1 MLPPDHGPEMTQS
14 ANPSTIPPKP
24 IRLGWRRL
32 AGAYVFAVA
41 VTTLTLVVR
50 VNYIPHVNDRPLLVL
65 FFLPVLFSAYMGGLG
80 PGLVATAIAALGTEF
95 FLLPPV
101 HSLLINRPLDFVQW
115 LCFVAGCVV
124 ASFLN
129 EALHRARQRAVA
141 SQQAYAVTLASIA
154 DTVITTDVQGRI
166 TFVNPEAVRL
176 TGWSAAEAAGQP
188 LAKVFRIVNETTRAA
203 VEDPVRKV
211 LRSQAVV
218 EPTNHTV
225 LIARDGREY
234 IIDENAAPLRQ
245 ADGKITGVVL
255 VFRDS
260 TEKKKAGEILR
271 RNMLLLQP
279 AGHIAKVGGWEFDP
293 ATGQGQ
299 WDDEVTRIHDL
310 DLKTQPTR
318 ELGLSFYPGESRK
331 RIEAALK
338 LATETGTPY
347 DLELELI
354 TAKGVHKWI
363 RTICQPVMENG
374 KVVRMCGAFQD
385 ITEKKAAEEKITRE
399 QARFKLIF
407 DTVPIGIAFHT
418 VHPDGRYTRT
428 INEAHLRLCGL
439 TREQHDEPGTYA
451 KISHPDDR
459 KLQQQFNDQI
469 HAGIIKQYSFEK
481 RYLHPD
487 HKVVWVNFSYQREV
501 YPDGTTE
508 ELTTVTDITERKRL
522 EEQLRQSQKMEAIG
536 KLAGGV
542 AHDFNNILA
551 VIQLQIGLLEVTGNL
566 QPEQQEI
573 ASEIAKATQRATN
586 LTRQLLLFS
595 RKQALQPRDLDL
607 NDVVTN
613 ITKMLQRTLGETIH
627 LEFHYF
633 AGALFIHAD
642 PGMMDQI
649 LVNLAVNSRDAMP
662 KGGRLTIE
670 TTAVQFDA
678 DSARQ
683 VPQARPGAFACLS
696 VSDTGCGIPPQVLPR
711 IFDPFFTT
719 KDVGKGTGL
728 GLATVFGIIQQHQG
742 WITVESDPGRGTTFR
757 VYLPQINKAASL
769 PASKPLPTNVRGGH
783 ETILIVEDEAPLCA
797 VLRTALSGLGYR
809 IIEAHNGLEALTAW
823 QQHRGE
829 IQLLLTDMV
838 LPDGMNGK
846 EIARQLLQANP
857 KLKIIYA
864 SGYSTEVAG
873 HDLSLID
880 GVNFLAKPFEVQK
893 LAKTVRD
900 CLDRN

>member
-1 MLPPDHGPEMTQS
+1 MTQS
-14 ANPSTIPPKP
+14 ANPLLIPPRP
-24 IRLGWRRL
+24 LRRGWRRPVV
-32 AGAYVFAVA
+32 AHAFAVA

-50 VNYIPHVNDRPLLVL
+50 INYVPQVIDRPLLVV
-65 FFLPVLFSAYMGGLG
+65 FFLPVLFSAYLGGLG
-80 PGLVATAIAALGTEF
+80 PGLVATGIAAFGAEYY
-95 FLLPPV
+95 LLPPT
-101 HSLLINRPLDFVQW
+101 HSFLINRPLDFLQW
-115 LCFVAGCVV
+115 FCFVVGCVV
-124 ASFLN
+124 ACILS
-129 EALHRARQRAVA
+129 EDLHRARRRALT

-154 DTVITTDVQGRI
+154 DAVITTDVQGRI
-166 TFVNPEAVRL
+166 TFANPEAARL
-176 TGWSAAEAAGQP
+176 TGWSAPEAAGQP
-188 LAKVFRIVNETTRAA
+188 LATVFRIVNETTRAA

-218 EPTNHTV
+218 EPANHTV

-234 IIDENAAPLRQ
+234 IIDENAAPLRE
-245 ADGKITGVVL
+245 ADGKIIGVVL

-260 TEKKKAGEILR
+260 TEKKRAGEILR
-271 RNMLLLQP
+271 RNMMLLQP
-279 AGHIAKVGGWEFDP
+279 AGHIAKVGGWEYDP
-293 ATGQGQ
+293 ATGLGQ
-299 WDDEVTRIHDL
+299 WDDEVARIHDL
-310 DLKTQPTR
+310 DLNTQPTR
-318 ELGLSFYPGESRK
+318 EMGLSFFSGESRNK
-331 RIEAALK
+331 LEAALK

-354 TAKGVHKWI
+354 TAKGVHKWV
-363 RTICQPVMENG
+363 RTICQPVLENG

-385 ITEKKAAEEKITRE
+385 ITDKKAAEDLITRE

-418 VHPDGRYTRT
+418 VHPDGRYART

-451 KISHPDDR
+451 KITYPDDR
-459 KLQQQFNDQI
+459 KIQQQFNDQI
-469 HAGIIKQYSFEK
+469 HAGLIKQYSYEK
-481 RYLHPD
+481 RYLHAD
-487 HKVVWVNFSYQREV
+487 NKVVWVNFSYQREV

-551 VIQLQIGLLEVTGNL
+551 VIQLQIGLLEVTGSL

-662 KGGRLTIE
+662 QGGRLTIE

-678 DSARQ
+678 KTARQ
-683 VPQARPGAFACLS
+683 MPQARPGAFACLS
-696 VSDTGCGIPPQVLPR
+696 VSDTGTGIPPQVLPR

-728 GLATVFGIIQQHQG
+728 GLATVFGIVQQHQG
-742 WITVESDPGRGTTFR
+742 WITVESETGRGTTFR
-757 VYLPQINKAASL
+757 IYLPQLNKADSL
-769 PASKPLPTNVRGGH
+769 STGKPLPSDVRGGH

-797 VLRTALSGLGYR
+797 VLRTALGGLGYK
-809 IIEAHNGLEALTAW
+809 IIEAHNGAEAMSAW
-823 QQHRGE
+823 QQHRGA

-857 KLKIIYA
+857 KLKILYA
-864 SGYSTEVAG
+864 SGYSTDVAG
-873 HDLSLID
+873 QDLSLVD